1 MAAKIGELAKLTDC
15 QVVTIRYYEKEGL
28 LEVPV
33 RTEGGYRL
41 YGDED
46 VERLKFI
53 RHCRAHGMSL
63 GEIKILLGLRGAP
76 DRDCSAV
83 ENLVDRHINEIDR
96 QINSLERLKSQLVR
110 LRGKCPHSGA
120 VSSCGI
126 IKGQADLEGCGCR
139 DGLKNR
145 LDPQEEAG

>member
-1 MAAKIGELAKLTDC
+1 MSVKIGELAKQADC

-28 LEVPV
+28 LEAPV

-41 YGDED
+41 YSEAD
-46 VERLKFI
+46 VDRLKFI
-53 RHCRAHGMSL
+53 RHCRDHGMSL
-63 GEIKILLGLRGAP
+63 ADIKLLLGLREAP

-83 ENLVDRHINEIDR
+83 GNLVDRHIADVDQ
-96 QINSLERLKSQLVR
+96 QIHSLTRLKEQLVH

-126 IKGQADLEGCGCR
+126 LKGLEDRSECGCLN
-139 DGLKNR
+139 DSSNAEKTGKKTS
-145 LDPQEEAG
+145 